1 MGLYWLTEPVGTVAF
16 TGTLYVCTTC
26 GYTEFFDDEIDKTAQ
41 QIESE
46 KMSVHKLKR
55 IDGFE
60 PIAEPAYDEDM
71 NTQIPRNELN
81 AEIKAIEARTDSKV
95 AEIRGDIKALS
106 AEMRSYMAEG
116 KERDKRELIAT
127 SAEKA
132 AESASS
138 HKSHLW
144 ATSVH
149 VVIAAVGTVVAA
161 YFATQQSNI
170 GITQSVISAFQQGQT
185 SPPPAPTKK

>member
-1 MGLYWLTEPVGTVAF
+1 
-16 TGTLYVCTTC
+16 
-26 GYTEFFDDEIDKTAQ
+26 
-41 QIESE
+41 
-46 KMSVHKLKR
+46 MSVHKLKR

-71 NTQIPRNELN
+71 NTQITRNELN

-116 KERDKRELIAT
+116 KERDKRLELIAT

-138 HKSHLW
+138 LKSHLW
-144 ATSVH
+144 AASIA

-170 GITQSVISAFQQGQT
+170 GITQSVISAFQQGQS
-185 SPPPAPTKK
+185 SPPPGKK